1 MARNEPR
8 LHRIEPQLGLL
19 NAISITICT
28 IIGSGIF
35 ISPKGVYQNVGSVGI
50 SFFVWIIC
58 GITALFTDL
67 CWVELA
73 LAMPKFGGEYLY
85 LQKIYGNFPAFVFQ
99 WLSFLV
105 LFPAGVAVVAL
116 TFSEYVLAPFL
127 QNCNVPTACLNLISL
142 IMITFCAYINAV
154 SVRAA
159 KAVVNFLMMAKFFA
173 LGVIIFA
180 GAVFML
186 TNGDKVVSFDN
197 SFSNIKWGN
206 LGLAYYAASW
216 SFSGGDS
223 IMSATEEFVNPKRSF
238 PRAIYIS
245 TTIVIC
251 LYLLVNFAYFAV
263 LTPDEI
269 LLSNAVA
276 VTFAEKTLGQFR
288 WLIPVFV
295 ALSTTLM
302 NSFLAQP
309 RAYYATA
316 RDGMFPG
323 IMALVSVKYRTP
335 VGSIIVTCF
344 VSVIYVF
351 VNDIWTLLNYFGFVG
366 ACCDALALSTLF
378 VMRWCRPDIHKP
390 FMVPIIFP
398 LIAIAISFGAVV
410 LATVSSP
417 IDALVG
423 LALTLSVVPAYL
435 IGVYPKTKVA
445 VAGKISGN
453 LTRFVQMLTVSSP
466 EDKVD
471 LQ

>member
-73 LAMPKFGGEYLY
+73 LAMPKFG
-85 LQKIYGNFPAFVFQ
+85 
-99 WLSFLV
+99 
-105 LFPAGVAVVAL
+105 
-116 TFSEYVLAPFL
+116 
-127 QNCNVPTACLNLISL
+127 
-142 IMITFCAYINAV
+142 
-154 SVRAA
+154 
-159 KAVVNFLMMAKFFA
+159 
-173 LGVIIFA
+173 
-180 GAVFML
+180 
-186 TNGDKVVSFDN
+186 GDKVVSFDN